1 MAKLTSDPTTFATDF
16 IKADDEDAVM
26 LGDPI
31 LDNMMTA
38 LISLGAEVWTN
49 RRRVKVLERVLE
61 DKGVTAQMIEA
72 YMPTDDENMA
82 WQKERDAF
90 IKRTF
95 GALSRTGDKPLDSPN
110 PAFDTEDR
118 S

>member
-1 MAKLTSDPTTFATDF
+1 MAKVTSDPTTFETDF
-16 IKADDEDAVM
+16 FKADDEEAVM

-61 DKGVTAQMIEA
+61 DKGVTPAMIET
-72 YMPTDDENMA
+72 YMPSEAEDKA

-90 IKRTF
+90 IRRTF
-95 GALSRTGDKPLDSPN
+95 GALSRKGGKTLDAAAPTVDTGD
-110 PAFDTEDR
+110 R